1 MRTMKHTRPLL
12 IAALAAPV
20 LLAFS
25 MPRDTIAFHPSEGT
39 TITKTFKHKA
49 DMTVDDMEVLM
60 NGQENP
66 MMPEMET
73 ESTEVSIVV
82 VTDKY
87 VATEDGVPMMLLRT
101 FDEISFDSKSLV
113 AMEMMGESQD
123 FNLEGEGTSAL
134 EGKTVAFKMEEGDYE
149 KSFVEDEGDEQ
160 LLEELTEDMDLRVF
174 LPDGD
179 VSEGDSWDVDA
190 GRLRD
195 FLFPGGDLSIDIES
209 VGDEPPSPAMDPSH
223 SPGMNKIWGE
233 TEGDATATYTGTHD
247 VDGTLVAV
255 IEIEIDIKTANDL
268 SEFFS
273 EMLGDILEGM
283 EIDVSSVDMEVSMT
297 GKGELLWNVRAGHI
311 YSFEMSGEIDITSD
325 SVMEMDMGG
334 QTISIEESISMSG
347 TYVTTVTVE

>member
-1 MRTMKHTRPLL
+1 MRHTRPLL

-39 TITKTFKHKA
+39 TITKTFTHKA
-49 DMTVDDMEVLM
+49 EMTLDDMEILM

-87 VATEDGVPMMLLRT
+87 VATEDGVPMTLLRT
-101 FDEISFDSKSLV
+101 FDEISHDSKSLV
-113 AMEMMGESQD
+113 AMEMLGESQD
-123 FNLEGEGTSAL
+123 FDLEGEGTSAL

-179 VSEGDSWDVDA
+179 VSKGDSWDVDA

-209 VGDEPPSPAMDPSH
+209 IGDEPPSPGMDPSH
-223 SPGMNKIWGE
+223 SPSANKIWGE
-233 TEGDATATYTGTHD
+233 IEGDATATYTGTRD
-247 VDGTLVAV
+247 VDGTSVAV
-255 IEIEIDIKTANDL
+255 IEIEIDIETANDL

-273 EMLGDILEGM
+273 EMMGDILSEGM
-283 EIDVSSVDMEVSMT
+283 EMDVSSVDMEVSMT

-311 YSFEMSGEIDITSD
+311 YSFDMSGEIALTSD
-325 SVMEMDMGG
+325 SAMEMDMGG
-334 QTISIEESISMSG
+334 QTISIEESTSMSG